1 MCYICHDISV
11 FSVTSA
17 DIDSLPFTVL
27 TAQIMYDDSNWNDV
41 NHNLLI
47 TGVESYQECYKRCL
61 ITNGDYC
68 YVFRCPG
75 SYLCLLPVSVT
86 CVCYLCL
93 LPVSATLNELQTHCQ
108 CTQKNVQ
115 VSIVNLNS
123 YLTSAVRKIG
133 VLHFPIMR
141 WCCIGFRPHLLCFCS
156 T

>member
-1 MCYICHDISV
+1 MTIPTGT
-11 FSVTSA
+11 TSTTTC
-17 DIDSLPFTVL
+17 SLLVWSHTRSATNAASSL
-27 TAQIMYDDSNWNDV
+27 TATTATYSGAQDLTCV
-41 NHNLLI
+41 
-47 TGVESYQECYKRCL
+47 C
-61 ITNGDYC
+61 
-68 YVFRCPG
+68 
-75 SYLCLLPVSVT
+75 YLCLLPVSVT